1 MPTLFGIIRD
11 MAGAAIPG
19 VRLAF
24 RPETS
29 RPAAMGADVS
39 GRGQLDVTC
48 DTAGFF
54 SQPLISGSYYLW
66 VGASRRSSIY
76 VPASPDYILLAD
88 LFAGATGAVINGGA
102 NWRLQDAERQLLN
115 ATTGTWHTPFID
127 DVGGQKELAWGA
139 AGVSSATP
147 NFRYRSGML
156 ELYCA
161 DTNTWHA
168 PYLDGGVLTIAE
180 DGSSPVENDRFIA
193 GTWQLKDVTTG
204 LWRSWYLYGNTGEEM
219 AAFGPEEA

>member
-11 MAGAAIPG
+11 MAGAAMPG
-19 VRLAF
+19 VRLAI

-39 GRGQLDVTC
+39 GRAQLDVTC
-48 DTAGFF
+48 DSAGFF
-54 SQPLISGSYYLW
+54 AQTLLRGSYYLW
-66 VGASRRSSIY
+66 VGASRRSAIY
-76 VPASPDYILLAD
+76 VPDSPDYILLAD

-115 ATTGTWHTPFID
+115 ATTGNWHTPFID
-127 DVGGQKELAWGA
+127 DVSAQKELAWGA

-156 ELYCA
+156 ELFCEE
-161 DTNTWHA
+161 TNTWHA
-168 PYLDGGVLTIAE
+168 PYLDNGVLTLAA
-180 DGSSPVENDRFIA
+180 DGSSPVINDRFIT
-193 GTWQLKDVTTG
+193 GNWQLKDVTTG
-204 LWRSWYLYGNTGEEM
+204 LWRSWYLYGAAGEEA
-219 AAFGPEEA
+219 AAFGPEES